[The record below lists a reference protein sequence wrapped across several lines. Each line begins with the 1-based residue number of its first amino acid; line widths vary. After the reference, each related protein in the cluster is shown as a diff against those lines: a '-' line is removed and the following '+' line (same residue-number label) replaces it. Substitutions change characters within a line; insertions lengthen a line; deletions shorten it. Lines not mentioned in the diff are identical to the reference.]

1 MSWYPDVPQTTLFHQ
16 LPKVD
21 LHRHLEGSVR
31 LTTMMDVAKLHSISL
46 PLRPDLRS
54 LVAMQPDDALNSS
67 TFLSKFQFLRL
78 FYRSPEVIARITAE
92 AIEDAAADGVQYLDL
107 HFTPVA
113 LSRHQGFLLSDVM
126 DWVALSASEA
136 ANRHGIYVRLIASIN
151 RHESIQLAEQ
161 VARLAAERQRLG
173 IVGLDLAGNEADY
186 SGAPFV
192 GLFREARA
200 AGLRIAIHAGEWSGA
215 ENVRMALEDFQAD
228 RVIHGVRVLED
239 PGVVALA
246 RERGVPFAVC
256 LTSNVQTGVARSLRD
271 HPLLTMLLAGLNV
284 TINTDDPSISQI
296 ELSDEYWA
304 ACEQLGIPYPV
315 LAERIF
321 AAGEAAFLLPAER
334 ADLMERL
341 QRGLAPVAS
350 TD

>member
-1 MSWYPDVPQTTLFHQ
+1 MSWYTDIPEHTVYQR

-31 LTTMMDVAKLHSISL
+31 FATMLDIAKVYSISL

-54 LVAMQPDDALNSS
+54 LVAMQPGDRLDFS

-78 FYRSPEVIARITAE
+78 FYRSPDVIKRITAE

-113 LSRHQGFLLSDVM
+113 LSRYQGFLLSDVM
-126 DWVALSASEA
+126 DWVAESAAQA
-136 ANRHGIYVRLIASIN
+136 AQRAGIYVRLIASVN

-161 VARLAAERQRLG
+161 VVRLAIERRHMG
-173 IVGLDLAGNEADY
+173 VVALDLAGNEAEFD
-186 SGAPFV
+186 GRAFV
-192 GLFREARA
+192 SLFREARA
-200 AGLRIAIHAGEWSGA
+200 AGMAVTVHAGEWGGA
-215 ENVRMALEDFQAD
+215 ENVRVALEDMQAD
-228 RVIHGVRVLED
+228 RIVHGVRVLDD
-239 PGVVALA
+239 PRVVALA
-246 RERGVPFAVC
+246 RERRVPFEVC
-256 LTSNVQTGVARSLRD
+256 LTSNLQTGVAVSAND

-296 ELSDEYWA
+296 TLSDEYWL
-304 ACEQLGIPYPV
+304 ACERLGVPYPV

-321 AAGEAAFLLPAER
+321 AASDAAFLNDMER
-334 ADLMERL
+334 ADLDERL
-341 QRGLAPVAS
+341 QQGLSPIMA
-350 TD
+350 